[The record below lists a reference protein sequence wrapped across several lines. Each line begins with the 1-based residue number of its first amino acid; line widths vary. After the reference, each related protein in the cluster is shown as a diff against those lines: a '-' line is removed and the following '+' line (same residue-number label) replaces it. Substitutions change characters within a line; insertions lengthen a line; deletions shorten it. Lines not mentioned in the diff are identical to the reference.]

1 MDEASQHA
9 ASNASAQKKNNKKFE
24 EEVSV
29 FLEETPPNKTEVSR
43 AVLEMIKRAERK
55 I

>member
-1 MDEASQHA
+1 MKQAINQAGKTAS
-9 ASNASAQKKNNKKFE
+9 KKSFD

-55 I
+55 IQII

>member
-1 MDEASQHA
+1 VINEAGKA
-9 ASNASAQKKNNKKFE
+9 KRKVID

-29 FLEETPPNKTEVSR
+29 FLEESPPKKTEVSR

-55 I
+55 IQII